1 MERVFH
7 KIDRFILEKMSET
20 RIPSI
25 SLGILM
31 DSQVLYSRGYG
42 FKDISKASASD
53 EYTLYGV
60 GSITKSF
67 TALAIMQLEEE
78 GKLSVDDPVDKY
90 INEVPKAFQKDVTI
104 HHLLTHS
111 SGIPALAY
119 AEAYIR
125 GLLGVDSRWLPIT
138 DIRDLISFMRDAH
151 IWREARPGERF
162 FYLNEAYVLLG
173 EIISRVSGTPY
184 TEYVKKRILTPL
196 KMNRSFFNEEEVLR
210 DGNWAKPYVIN
221 QEGKHMES
229 RFPFG
234 ITSDGGLISNVMDLL
249 RYIEMYINKGKYGEN
264 KLVNEEF
271 IDKMEKP
278 YIKFS
283 YELFGGES
291 YGYGLIITPN
301 FFGYKLVGHSG
312 SLLVHTGYMGYIRE
326 KKIGVALLA
335 NASGYRLSYIGAY
348 ILALLL
354 DKDPMKIH
362 FIKNDEMMKRL
373 EGHYRTYMGTMTARV
388 VKRDSLL
395 YLVMKEGTREI
406 EIPLF
411 PKELGDD
418 YALFTTNVSWRE
430 YQVEFNISGD
440 RVDLIYERYKFRKQ
454 L

>member
-1 MERVFH
+1 MEGVLH

-20 RIPSI
+20 KIPSI
-25 SLGILM
+25 SLGILK
-31 DSQVLYSRGYG
+31 DGAIVYKRGYG
-42 FKDISKASASD
+42 FKDISRALASD
-53 EYTLYGV
+53 EHTLYGV

-67 TALAIMQLEEE
+67 TALAIMQLEEK
-78 GKLSVDDPVDKY
+78 GKLSVEDPVDKY
-90 INEVPKAFQKDVTI
+90 IKGVPKAFQNNVTI

-125 GLLGVDSRWLPIT
+125 GLLGVDDRWLPIT
-138 DIRDLISFMRDAH
+138 GVRDLISFMRDAH
-151 IWREARPGERF
+151 LWRESDPGKRF

-173 EIISRVSGTPY
+173 EIISRASGVTY
-184 TEYVKKRILTPL
+184 TEYIKKHILTPL
-196 KMNRSFFNEEEVLR
+196 KMNRSFFTEEEVVK
-210 DGNWAKPYVIN
+210 DGNWAKPYVIDH
-221 QEGKHMES
+221 EGKHVES

-234 ITSDGGLISNVMDLL
+234 ITSDGGLISNVMDLMK
-249 RYIEMYINKGKYGEN
+249 YIEMYIHKGRYGGN
-264 KLVNEEF
+264 KLVSKEY
-271 IDKMEKP
+271 IDKMETP

-312 SLLVHTGYMGYIRE
+312 SLLVHTGYIGYIRE
-326 KKIGVALLA
+326 KNIGVALLA

-362 FIKNDEMMKRL
+362 FIKNEEIMKKL
-373 EGHYRTYMGTMTARV
+373 EGEYKTYMGTMTAKV

-395 YLVMKEGTREI
+395 YLIMKEGARET

-411 PKELGDD
+411 PQELRED

-430 YQVEFNISGD
+430 YQIEFTISED
-440 RVDLIYERYKFRKQ
+440 KVDLIYERYKFRKQ

>member
-1 MERVFH
+1 MEGVFQQ
-7 KIDRFILEKMSET
+7 IDRFILEKMSET

-25 SLGILM
+25 SLGILKEGE
-31 DSQVLYSRGYG
+31 VVYRRGYG
-42 FKDISKASASD
+42 FKDVSKALASD

-67 TALAIMQLEEE
+67 TALAIVQLEED
-78 GKLSVDDPVDKY
+78 GKLSVEDPVDKY
-90 INEVPKAFQKDVTI
+90 IEEVPEAFQRNVTI

-125 GLLGVDSRWLPIT
+125 GLLGVDDRWLPIT
-138 DIRDLISFMRDAH
+138 NVRDLISFMRDAH
-151 IWREARPGERF
+151 MWRETEPGKRF

-173 EIISRVSGTPY
+173 EIISRVSREPY
-184 TEYVKKRILTPL
+184 TEYVKKHILTPL
-196 KMNRSFFNEEEVLR
+196 RMNRSFFKEEEVLR
-210 DGNWAKPYVIN
+210 DGNWAKPYVID
-221 QEGKHMES
+221 QDGKHVES

-234 ITSDGGLISNVMDLL
+234 ITSDGGLISNVIDLL
-249 RYIEMYINKGKYGEN
+249 KYIEMYINRGVYGGN
-264 KLVNEEF
+264 RLVSEKS
-271 IDKMEKP
+271 IAKMEEP

-301 FFGYKLVGHSG
+301 FFGHRLVGHSG
-312 SLLVHTGYMGYIRE
+312 SLLVHTGYMGYIRD
-326 KKIGVALLA
+326 KNIGVALLA

-348 ILALLL
+348 ILALML
-354 DKDPMKIH
+354 DRDPMEIR
-362 FIKNDEMMKRL
+362 FIKNDEIMKKL
-373 EGHYRTYMGTMTARV
+373 EGGYRTYMGTMTARV

-395 YLVMKEGTREI
+395 YLIMREGAKEI

-411 PKELGDD
+411 PQELEEDH
-418 YALFTTNVSWRE
+418 ALFTTNVSWRE
-430 YQVEFNISGD
+430 YQVEFNIYED
-440 RVDLIYERYKFRKQ
+440 KVDLIYERYKFRKH